1 MMVKSSPKRI
11 LLFMKVS
18 AVPLL
23 LPLAGAACAGALV
36 SVAQWEALRSALLPA
51 TSIIAAAVLV
61 RLARGLPFTNADHF
75 TLAQFRSIAG
85 KLEENARKLR
95 ALIFVCLAGVAVLV
109 VAPDALKALSAIP
122 GLPHWSVASLDR
134 VTSAIIAALQIYAFA
149 RVIEV
154 VHSDVSLLRL
164 QAKVLETVIARKNAA
179 SFEKAIDVSPKSGVA
194 GLEGFGRSLQH

>member
-1 MMVKSSPKRI
+1 
-11 LLFMKVS
+11 
-18 AVPLL
+18 
-23 LPLAGAACAGALV
+23 
-36 SVAQWEALRSALLPA
+36 
-51 TSIIAAAVLV
+51 
-61 RLARGLPFTNADHF
+61 
-75 TLAQFRSIAG
+75 
-85 KLEENARKLR
+85 
-95 ALIFVCLAGVAVLV
+95 VLV